1 MNPVFKAGQR
11 VRLNRSFRDGNA
23 ARGSYQVTRQLPQ
36 SDDGEFRY
44 RLKSAS
50 ESYERVAKES
60 ELELA

>member
-1 MNPVFKAGQR
+1 MFKIGQM

-23 ARGSYQVTRQLPQ
+23 ARGAYQVVRSLPA

-50 ESYERVAKES
+50 ENHERVARES
-60 ELELA
+60 ELERA